1 MSKNLIAIDCG
12 GTNLRV
18 ALMDEELNI
27 KAVRRVPSIKN
38 DPEALCNRMIEL
50 IGIVEEESGLKKDA
64 IGMSICGVVSHNKVG
79 RCGNLGIEFGYD
91 FYDRFKETFP
101 GVPVRIANDGNCSAY
116 VESRFGV
123 NKGFLDSGF
132 ITISSGIGIG
142 IVHNGEMID
151 LPMEAGRQ
159 VIEYRDKLYEAEYLC
174 SGNGIV
180 RLCSHEG
187 MKIPNAKT
195 FFDLVKENDKEAR
208 RIYNIWL
215 RLLGTWLGNLQ
226 LLFDCQSYAL
236 SGGTWQASGV
246 YREDLA
252 KVANATIASWHINP
266 IVLKTAKYDQDVGLA
281 GAASLAL
288 HELEK

>member
-18 ALMDEELNI
+18 AMMDEELNI
-27 KAVRRVPSIKN
+27 KAVHRVPSIKN
-38 DPEALCNRMIEL
+38 DPAKLCDRMIEL
-50 IGIVEEESGLKKDA
+50 IATVEEESGLKKDA
-64 IGMSICGVVSHNKVG
+64 IGMSICGVVSHNRVG

-91 FYDRFKETFP
+91 FHGRFSETFS
-101 GVPVRIANDGNCSAY
+101 GIPVRIANDGNCSAY

-123 NKGFLDSGF
+123 NKGYLDSGF

-159 VIEYRDKLYEAEYLC
+159 VIEYCDKLYEAEYLC

-180 RLCSHEG
+180 RLCAREG
-187 MKIPNAKT
+187 LTIPNAKT

-226 LLFDCQSYAL
+226 LLFNCNSYAL
-236 SGGTWQASGV
+236 SGGTWQARAV
-246 YREDLA
+246 YKEDLA

-266 IVLKTAKYDQDVGLA
+266 IVLRSAKYDQDVGLA

>member
-18 ALMDEELNI
+18 ALMDEALNI
-27 KAVRRVPSIKN
+27 LAVRRVPSIKN
-38 DPEALCNRMIEL
+38 DPDALCRRMMEL
-50 IGIVEEESGLKKDA
+50 IAEVESEAGRTKDA

-79 RCGNLGIEFGYD
+79 RCCNLGIDFGFD
-91 FYDRFKETFP
+91 FYDRFKEAYP
-101 GVPVRIANDGNCSAY
+101 DVPVRIANDGNCSAY

-123 NKGFLDSGF
+123 NQGYLDSGF

-142 IVHNGEMID
+142 IIHNGEMID
-151 LPMEAGRQ
+151 LPLEAGRQ

-180 RLCSHEG
+180 RLCAHEG
-187 MKIPNAKT
+187 MKIENARA
-195 FFDLVKENDKEAR
+195 FFELVKENDTEAR

-226 LLFDCQSYAL
+226 LLFDCQSYAI
-236 SGGTWQASGV
+236 SGGTWQASSV
-246 YREDLA
+246 YKDDLA

-266 IVLKTAKYDQDVGLA
+266 IVLRSAKYNQDVGLA

>member
-18 ALMDEELNI
+18 AMMDEDLKI
-27 KAVRRVPSIKN
+27 LAVRRVPSIKN
-38 DPEALCNRMIEL
+38 DPAKLCDRMIEL

-64 IGMSICGVVSHNKVG
+64 IGMSICGVVSHNRVG

-91 FYDRFKETFP
+91 FHGRFSETFS
-101 GVPVRIANDGNCSAY
+101 GIPVRIANDGNCSAY

-123 NKGFLDSGF
+123 NKGYLDSGF

-159 VIEYRDKLYEAEYLC
+159 VIEYCDKLYEAEYLC

-180 RLCSHEG
+180 RLCEMEG
-187 MKIPNAKT
+187 MPVSKAKD
-195 FFDLVKENDKEAR
+195 FFDAIKAR
-208 RIYNIWL
+208 NVQALHIYDIWL
-215 RLLGTWLGNLQ
+215 RLLGTWFANLQ
-226 LLFDCQSYAL
+226 LLFNLEAYAV
-236 SGGTWQASGV
+236 SGGTWRAHDV
-246 YREDLA
+246 YLEDLT
-252 KVANATIASWHINP
+252 KVANSAIACWHLHP
-266 IVLKTAKYDQDVGLA
+266 IVLHSAKFEEDVGLA